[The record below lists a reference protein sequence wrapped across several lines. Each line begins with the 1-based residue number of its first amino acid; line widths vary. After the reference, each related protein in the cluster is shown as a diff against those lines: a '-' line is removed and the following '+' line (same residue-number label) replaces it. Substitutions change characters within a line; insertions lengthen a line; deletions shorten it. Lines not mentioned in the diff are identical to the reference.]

1 MTTATYLSRS
11 KAPAEYAVEDLRG
24 MIDRQLGLH
33 RLVPI
38 AIEVLEENPLA
49 EGDYYPGDLLE
60 AVLRVDKQYWRANR
74 EQWEAV
80 GEIVASFTFAEAKL
94 SDALRE
100 FRARS
105 V

>member
-1 MTTATYLSRS
+1 MTTATYPTRS
-11 KAPAEYAVEDLRG
+11 KAPSEYTVEELRVT
-24 MIDRQLGLH
+24 IDRRLGLH

-49 EGDYYPGDLLE
+49 EGDCYPGDLLE
-60 AVLRVDKQYWRANR
+60 AVLGVDKQYWRSNK

-80 GEIVASFTFAEAKL
+80 REIVESFSFAEMKL

-100 FRARS
+100 FRARAL
-105 V
+105 